1 MGESDNWESGGA
13 GLLSGERL
21 QSRPQQLENAYL
33 AENTRRYEV
42 SQDFPLSI
50 VDPTALRMLR
60 ATGSCTFTV
69 PELLF
74 DVAYPGQYK
83 RLVKSVRLTV
93 PGVSGPY
100 TGIGAKLSLTRSAV
114 RVVPS
119 SSAAAKV
126 PVPARL
132 FELDFRDDRF
142 LPFEGSGAVD
152 SVWTLELPG
161 QLRSFDYDTIS
172 DVILQVGYTALDDG
186 GFRTTVENGI
196 VSSLSQFANTVG
208 MFRTLSLR
216 HDFPAAWQQLTH
228 PAAGAA
234 GAAATTSFEV
244 TAGMFPHF
252 LSGRTLNRTDCGV
265 FLQPAGTA
273 AVDTTGL
280 TIGIDGTNGS
290 AWQVVAGTDLAT
302 CDVPLGGPALG
313 TWTVQVTAGQIDPAK
328 VDDVL
333 LLLRYTAA

>member
-1 MGESDNWESGGA
+1 
-13 GLLSGERL
+13 L
-21 QSRPQQLENAYL
+21 QLQQLENTYM

-42 SQDFPLSI
+42 SQNFPLSL
-50 VDPTALRMLR
+50 VDPTALQLLR

-74 DVAYPGQYK
+74 DVVYPGQYR

-93 PGVSGPY
+93 PGVTGPY
-100 TGIGAKLSLTRSAV
+100 IGTGTKLSLTRSAV

-119 SSAAAKV
+119 SSATAKV
-126 PVPARL
+126 PVPAQPSIAAAIATGTGPNDAGL
-132 FELDFRDDRF
+132 FELNFRDDRF

-161 QLRSFDYDTIS
+161 RLRTFDYDTIS

-196 VSSLSQFANTVG
+196 ASSLRQFAKTIG
-208 MFRTLSLR
+208 LFRTLSLR

-234 GAAATTSFEV
+234 ATTSFDV
-244 TAGMFPHF
+244 TAQIFPYF

-265 FLQPAGTA
+265 YLKPAGTA

-280 TIGIDGTNGS
+280 TVGIDGTNGS
-290 AWQVVAGTDLAT
+290 AWHVAARTDLAT

-313 TWTVQVTAGQIDPAK
+313 TWTVKVTAGQIDPAK